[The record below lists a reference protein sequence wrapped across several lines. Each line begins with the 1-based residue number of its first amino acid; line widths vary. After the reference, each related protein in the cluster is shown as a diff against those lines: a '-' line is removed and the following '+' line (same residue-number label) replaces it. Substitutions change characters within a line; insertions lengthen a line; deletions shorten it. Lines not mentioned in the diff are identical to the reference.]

1 MAVLVEFGSVM
12 AALVEFGSK
21 AEDDSFGPSGLL

>member
-12 AALVEFGSK
+12 AVLVEFGSK
-21 AEDDSFGPSGLL
+21 PEDDSFGPSGLL